1 MGLAA
6 SVPGNFVATIKTMG
20 EDHGVNVEDDT
31 VIGIAEDDHES
42 P

>member
-6 SVPGNFVATIKTMG
+6 YVPDDFIPTIKTMG
-20 EDHGVNVEDDT
+20 EDHDVNVEDDT
-31 VIGIAEDDHES
+31 VIGIAEDDHQS

>member
-31 VIGIAEDDHES
+31 LMGIAEDDHDS

>member
-1 MGLAA
+1 MGIAA
-6 SVPGNFVATIKTMG
+6 SVPEIFVATVKTMG
-20 EDHGVNVEDDT
+20 EDHDVNVEDDT